1 MFLSDELTTK
11 HFFAGDFF
19 IVFVSIH
26 HLVWRMNF
34 FVLNCYFCIDG
45 PSHCLM
51 LLHLL
56 HFALKFQLLI

>member
-26 HLVWRMNF
+26 HLVLRMNF
-34 FVLNCYFCIDG
+34 FCTR
-45 PSHCLM
+45 
-51 LLHLL
+51 LLFL
-56 HFALKFQLLI
+56 H